1 MILVKRR
8 RSNKKCKIIMNFVY
22 DFFED
27 EFVVECELWFWLNVV
42 LMFFGELD
50 SFVLNLFFKLFVLG
64 EVVEE

>member
-1 MILVKRR
+1 
-8 RSNKKCKIIMNFVY
+8 MNFVY